1 MIVAESV
8 ALSYSINDP
17 DVTPA
22 VAPDIATAV
31 TPLLSL
37 GLILVVASRVRIMVT
52 VSIGDCQARV
62 SSSSGVFEFVENS
75 SGGSLLI

>member
-8 ALSYSINDP
+8 SLTYFINAP

-22 VAPDIATAV
+22 VAPDIALAV

-37 GLILVVASRVRIMVT
+37 GLFTVVSSRGIIRVR
-52 VSIGDCQARV
+52 VSIGDCQAHV
-62 SSSSGVFEFVENS
+62 SSLLEGCSILLETVKVEAY
-75 SGGSLLI
+75 